1 MKNYLN
7 IGEMIDTEEKAE
19 LFRQTIENIKKL
31 ELDGDTAE
39 VMLYEAG
46 VIDEVFSFLIGQ
58 ERYLTAEKVWSDI
71 YKKDSL
77 TFDNFDDYFN
87 EQFLTEL

>member
-39 VMLYEAG
+39 VMLHEAG
-46 VIDEVFSFLIGQ
+46 IIDEVFSFLIGQ
-58 ERYLTAEKVWSDI
+58 ERYLTVEKVWSDI
-71 YKKDSL
+71 YKKDDL
-77 TFDNFDDYFN
+77 AHDNFDDYFN

>member
-58 ERYLTAEKVWSDI
+58 ERYLTAQKVWEDI
-71 YKKDSL
+71 YNNDTL

>member
-46 VIDEVFSFLIGQ
+46 VVDEVFSFLIGQ

-71 YKKDSL
+71 YKKDDL
-77 TFDNFDDYFN
+77 AQDNFDDYFN

>member
-7 IGEMIDTEEKAE
+7 IGEMIDNEEKAE

-46 VIDEVFSFLIGQ
+46 VVDEVFSFLIGQ

-71 YKKDSL
+71 YKKDDL
-77 TFDNFDDYFN
+77 AHDNFDDYFN

>member
-46 VIDEVFSFLIGQ
+46 VVDEVFSFLIGQ

-71 YKKDSL
+71 YKKNDL
-77 TFDNFDDYFN
+77 THDNFDDYFN
-87 EQFLTEL
+87 EQFLTEI